1 MVAFIEQEANEKAK
15 KQQRRQRKGKAE
27 KSYLEQTKGVASL
40 SSSQS
45 LAWENVHVVFWGLY
59 FFKRLSN

>member
-1 MVAFIEQEANEKAK
+1 MRKQKNSREGKEKV
-15 KQQRRQRKGKAE
+15 KAE